1 MKKSLFPL
9 AFVALAASCVQTPR
23 PELRVDVWTS
33 EAGTVSLDFIDG
45 QDAACDSIHV
55 WLDSIRTS
63 FDEEDPQINCRA
75 QVIFQNPD
83 YITYL
88 HEVHTLPSEYYEG
101 DHSFHCLSF
110 SRATGK
116 VLSVADICQNVDSLA
131 QQILLHTRAENE
143 WVIEALGG
151 DSSLMSLTSD
161 FAVGITARGVSFSY
175 PVMEGLWQV
184 LCTVPS
190 GEIVE

>member
-1 MKKSLFPL
+1 MVL
-9 AFVALAASCVQTPR
+9 ATACNEVPR

-33 EAGTVSLDFIDG
+33 EGGTVTLDFIDG

-63 FDEEDPQINCRA
+63 YEEEDPQMRCKA
-75 QVIFQNPD
+75 EVIYQNPN

-88 HEVHTLPSEYYEG
+88 HEIHTLPSDYYEG
-101 DHSFHCLSF
+101 DNSQRCLSF
-110 SRATGK
+110 SRETGR
-116 VLSVADICQNVDSLA
+116 VVTVADICQNTDSLA
-131 QQILLHTRAENE
+131 QQVLLHTRNEND
-143 WVIEALGG
+143 WVIDALGG
-151 DSSLMSLTSD
+151 DSVLLELADECSI
-161 FAVGITARGVSFSY
+161 GITARGVSFSY

-190 GEIVE
+190 GEMVK